1 MGNYKLDTT
10 ARYAKTHEWVRLEDG
25 VAVVGISDAAQDMI
39 SDVVY
44 VELPQENADVKAGA
58 HVADIESVKAAYEIF
73 APVSGKII
81 AVNRDLEATPELV
94 NEKPFETWFFK
105 IEPSGDVQAE
115 LAALMSPQDYDKFVE
130 ETEH

>member
-1 MGNYKLDTT
+1 MANYKLDTT
-10 ARYAKTHEWVRLEDG
+10 ARYAKTHEWVRMEDG

-73 APVSGKII
+73 APVTGKII
-81 AVNRDLEATPELV
+81 GQSGPGGDAGTRQREAVRDVVLQ
-94 NEKPFETWFFK
+94 NC
-105 IEPSGDVQAE
+105 AE
-115 LAALMSPQDYDKFVE
+115 R
-130 ETEH
+130 

>member
-1 MGNYKLDTT
+1 MANYKLDTT
-10 ARYAKTHEWVRLEDG
+10 ARYAKTHEWVRMEDG

-73 APVSGKII
+73 APVTGKII

-105 IEPSGDVQAE
+105 IAPSGDVEAE
-115 LAALMSPQDYDKFVE
+115 LTALLSPQDYDKFVE

>member
-1 MGNYKLDTT
+1 MANYKLDTT
-10 ARYAKTHEWVRLEDG
+10 ARYDKTHEWVRMEDG

-73 APVSGKII
+73 APVTGKII

-105 IEPSGDVQAE
+105 IAPSGDVEAE
-115 LAALMSPQDYDKFVE
+115 LTALMSPQDYDKFAE